1 MKNITRLLTGYK
13 RSLSNT
19 ISRTPNSFAPA
30 YRTGRPLRLCA
41 LIFLCA
47 FAPLRDLKAQ
57 KAIHELPAKTTI
69 DTNYLFIQGNPTTG
83 KLYKTR
89 GAALN
94 AFISGGGGTAT
105 DTTSLS
111 NRIDLKLN
119 ISDTVGLSNRIDAIG
134 PHIDTT
140 SLSNRI
146 DAISSG
152 STDTTSLSNRID
164 AIPTISSFSK
174 NAGRDST
181 ILLLSSGTRYAVKDS
196 IGAGGGGGS
205 QTLDETLTYGSTSGQ
220 GFTAAKDSASQV
232 LIGSSVAHTWSVDTG
247 DPYPKLSIED
257 TTGRTTSSNSPMI
270 NISSKSDGGII
281 WEFNPLGLDSD
292 ADVPYSFNY
301 GIARDLQYTDKDD
314 YSYTWGTNLTK
325 AGGRK
330 DSGQP
335 LFANTIETQY
345 EISGFRWCLEN
356 YTTMTAKDGSTIRP
370 LYQIFNRDSLDASL
384 TVISSDNVRWNGG
397 KYADTQGSMNF
408 QAGIAGL
415 SATRLD
421 IYPGTISPMTD
432 VSINLNGLEPN
443 SNKIRMKRPTG
454 ATGSGTTDDV
464 FQYGLSGSNPMM
476 VFGAYLSNAING
488 FSSGL
493 INLAPDGLQH
503 PSIYAGYWRV
513 VDIGAFTSRH
523 GLSKPGAIQVNYETG
538 TFYDN
543 ASGIEVASA
552 IRLNNTTYSRLWSL
566 GADADKFF
574 INNTTDNTRLL
585 NIDNGGSISIGN
597 GTTSAAAS
605 SILDIT
611 STTKGFLPPRMTKTQ
626 RDAISSP
633 ATGLVVYQTDNTPGL
648 RIFNGSSWMRF
659 TETAD

>member
-1 MKNITRLLTGYK
+1 MSNVISYDFVNQYK
-13 RSLSNT
+13 KLAGDPT
-19 ISRTPNSFAPA
+19 LA
-30 YRTGRPLRLCA
+30 
-41 LIFLCA
+41 
-47 FAPLRDLKAQ
+47 
-57 KAIHELPAKTTI
+57 ELPVGT
-69 DTNYLFIQGNPTTG
+69 YSLFRNG
-83 KLYKTR
+83 
-89 GAALN
+89 
-94 AFISGGGGTAT
+94 
-105 DTTSLS
+105 
-111 NRIDLKLN
+111 
-119 ISDTVGLSNRIDAIG
+119 
-134 PHIDTT
+134 
-140 SLSNRI
+140 
-146 DAISSG
+146 SSG
-152 STDTTSLSNRID
+152 DLELWGNNEGTIEQVTS
-164 AIPTISSFSK
+164 
-174 NAGRDST
+174 
-181 ILLLSSGTRYAVKDS
+181 
-196 IGAGGGGGS
+196 GGGGGS
-205 QTLDETLTYGSTSGQ
+205 QTLDQTLVLGKTSALGMSIATTSGE
-220 GFTAAKDSASQV
+220 QV
-232 LIGSSVAHTWSVDTG
+232 LIGATTPHTWSNPSG
-247 DPYPKLSIED
+247 DSYPKVTIED
-257 TTGRTTSSNSPMI
+257 ASGTHSSTSPMI
-270 NISSKSDGGII
+270 NIVSKAEGGII
-281 WEFNPLGLDSD
+281 WEFNPLDIDSD
-292 ADVPYSFNY
+292 ADVPFGFLF
-301 GIARDLQYTDKDD
+301 GIARDLQYTDIDN
-314 YSYTWGTNLTK
+314 YSYTWGINLTA

-330 DSGQP
+330 DTGQP

-356 YTTMTAKDGSTIRP
+356 YTTMIAKDGSTIRP
-370 LYQIFNRDSLDASL
+370 LYQIFNRDDLEQSL
-384 TVISSDNVRWNGG
+384 TAISSDNIRLNGG
-397 KYADTQGSMNF
+397 KHADTQGSMNF
-408 QAGIAGL
+408 QAGTAGL

-523 GLSKPGAIQVNYETG
+523 GLSKPGAIQVNYQTG

-566 GADADKFF
+566 GADAYKFF

-611 STTKGFLPPRMTKTQ
+611 STTKGVLLSRMTTTEKN
-626 RDAISSP
+626 AISSP
-633 ATGLVVYQTDNTPGL
+633 EEGLIVYDLTLHKLCIYTGSA
-648 RIFNGSSWMRF
+648 F
-659 TETAD
+659 ETITSI